1 MTTLHHAHIWSPDR
15 KKLTNKQWETLFL
28 MCKDGEVSTEASTGQ
43 SGLRVCSEVQQSF
56 TLWYPK
62 GSSPTGFK
70 EIEIHRETPV
80 SEFWLDN
87 LRGLFDV
94 WKSSKTYGI

>member
-1 MTTLHHAHIWSPDR
+1 
-15 KKLTNKQWETLFL
+15 
-28 MCKDGEVSTEASTGQ
+28 MCKDGEVSTGQ
-43 SGLRVCSEVQQSF
+43 NGLRVCSKQSFNGRLQQSF

-62 GSSPTGFK
+62 GSSPTGRK

-80 SEFWLDN
+80 SEFWLDK

-94 WKSSKTYGI
+94 WKSSKNLTLS

>member
-1 MTTLHHAHIWSPDR
+1 MTTLYHVWSPDR

-28 MCKDGEVSTEASTGQ
+28 MCKDGGVSIGQ
-43 SGLRVCSEVQQSF
+43 NGLRVCSELQQSF

-70 EIEIHRETPV
+70 EIEIHRETEV
-80 SEFWLDN
+80 SEFWLDK

-94 WKSSKTYGI
+94 WKSSKNLTLS